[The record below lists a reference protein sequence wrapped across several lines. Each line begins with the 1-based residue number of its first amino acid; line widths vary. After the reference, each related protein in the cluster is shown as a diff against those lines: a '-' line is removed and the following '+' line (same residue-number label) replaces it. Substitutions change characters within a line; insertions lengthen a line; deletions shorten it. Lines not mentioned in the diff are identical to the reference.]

1 MAHLFSSSALARE
14 PAALWE
20 VLYRSWL
27 HLPREFHFLFSN
39 FKVPGI
45 EDFLDDVGSV
55 AELVVDHVR
64 CSIANLIDGEL
75 LACVRFDVGEL
86 GIVINSRNMEWCFPA
101 REVVVE
107 LQLGRI
113 RCFVLVDGLSDVR

>member
-27 HLPREFHFLFSN
+27 HLPREFHLLFSN

-64 CSIANLIDGEL
+64 RSVANFIDGEL
-75 LACVRFDVGEL
+75 LACIGFDIGEL
-86 GIVINSRNMEWCFPA
+86 GIVINSRDMKWRFPG
-101 REVVVE
+101 REVVIE

-113 RCFVLVDGLSDVR
+113 RCFVLING